1 MAIVVKSLRKYMREA
16 NMEKDECLKKL
27 ETIEKMFSTL
37 INTKLAGYSDEDRC
51 VATQIINDTVDLIE
65 NLDRDAYAFDVAF
78 NNYNN
83 GISFMPQYYFENLV
97 LHDDMIWERMLII
110 VSIAYQIDFEVIFE
124 KKGIGFLYKIIKKDI
139 TINNDIKRILK
150 EINEDYKMKLLKFVR
165 NDNEHYISTHLSNS
179 SERDKCKVDIKDIIY
194 VENGVWYGNIE
205 QINNLID
212 NTNKEEMAL
221 LKKKISIIQ
230 LKRDKYIDLLKLC
243 IDQMESSFRDNLFKF
258 EQKKH
263 FLPDYNKQLC
273 VSKDIWI
280 KCEELE
286 EKFGNLREKLRC
298 VINLINKNVILAL
311 DEASRIRNTLLIDS
325 LFRAKEILRSI
336 TIYYRCVFYDK
347 ELWDNEQN
355 EIFKKYYLNEV
366 MSQDDYFNHAMF
378 KLYSVYEKIAKFLLC
393 KYDFKK
399 EYVEDSKF
407 KNVYIEVI
415 LKLFYDQNIKSDILT
430 KFIDCVSSREY
441 KEYEEI
447 RNREYHCLRTVYVLD
462 EECRQMY
469 INDSIC
475 KIEKLMSMLYQLF
488 LMIID
493 EEKMIY
499 EKISLNYK

>member
-1 MAIVVKSLRKYMREA
+1 MVKE
-16 NMEKDECLKKL
+16 ECLRKL
-27 ETIEKMFSTL
+27 ETIEKTFSAL
-37 INTKLAGYSDEDRC
+37 INTKLVGYSDEDRC
-51 VATQIINDTVDLIE
+51 VTTQIINDTVDLIE
-65 NLDRDAYAFDVAF
+65 NLGRDVYAFDVSF

-83 GISFMPQYYFENLV
+83 GVSFMPQYYFENLV

-124 KKGIGFLYKIIKKDI
+124 KKGIGLLYKIIKKDI
-139 TINNDIKRILK
+139 RINNDIKKILK

-179 SERDKCKVDIKDIIY
+179 SEKDKFKVDIKDLTYI
-194 VENGVWYGNIE
+194 ENGVLYGNIE
-205 QINNLID
+205 QINKLID
-212 NTNKEEMAL
+212 YTNKEEMAL

-230 LKRDKYIDLLKLC
+230 QKRDKYIALLKLC
-243 IDQMESSFRDNLFKF
+243 INQMGNAFKDNLFKV

-280 KCEELE
+280 KCENLE
-286 EKFGNLREKLRC
+286 EKFGKLREELRY
-298 VINLINKNVILAL
+298 VINLINKNVLLAL

-336 TIYYRCVFYDK
+336 TIYYRCVFYDGR
-347 ELWDNEQN
+347 LWDNEQK
-355 EIFKKYYLNEV
+355 EIFYKYYLNEL
-366 MSQDDYFNHAMF
+366 MYPDDYYNHAMF

-399 EYVEDSKF
+399 EYIDDSKF
-407 KNVYIEVI
+407 KNMYIEMI
-415 LKLFYDQNIKSDILT
+415 LKLFYDQSIKSDILT
-430 KFIDCVSSREY
+430 KFSDCVSSREY
-441 KEYEEI
+441 KEYGEI

-475 KIEKLMSMLYQLF
+475 RIEKLMSILYQLF

-493 EEKMIY
+493 EERVIY

>member
-1 MAIVVKSLRKYMREA
+1 
-16 NMEKDECLKKL
+16 MEKGEYLKKL
-27 ETIEKMFSTL
+27 EAVEKIFSTL

-65 NLDRDAYAFDVAF
+65 NLDRDVYAFDVAF

-139 TINNDIKRILK
+139 TINKDIKRILK
-150 EINEDYKMKLLKFVR
+150 EINEDYKMKSLKFVR
-165 NDNEHYISTHLSNS
+165 NDNEHYISTHLSNN
-179 SERDKCKVDIKDIIY
+179 SELDKCKVNIKDFIY
-194 VENGVWYGNIE
+194 AENGVLYGDIGR
-205 QINNLID
+205 INNLIG
-212 NTNKEEMAL
+212 NINKEEMVL
-221 LKKKISIIQ
+221 LKKKILIIQ
-230 LKRDKYIDLLKLC
+230 LKRDKYIDLMKLC
-243 IDQMESSFRDNLFKF
+243 IDQMEKSFKNNLFKV

-263 FLPDYNKQLC
+263 FLPDYNKKLC
-273 VSKDIWI
+273 VSNDIWI

-286 EKFGNLREKLRC
+286 EKFGNLREELRD

-336 TIYYRCVFYDK
+336 TIFYRCVFYDK
-347 ELWDNEQN
+347 RLCNNEQN
-355 EIFKKYYLNEV
+355 KIFNKYYLNELIY
-366 MSQDDYFNHAMF
+366 QDDYFNHAMF

-407 KNVYIEVI
+407 KNMYIEII
-415 LKLFYDQNIKSDILT
+415 LKLFHNQNIKSDILT
-430 KFIDCVSSREY
+430 KFIECVSSKEY

-475 KIEKLMSMLYQLF
+475 KIEKLMSKLYQVF

-493 EEKMIY
+493 EERMIY
-499 EKISLNYK
+499 KKMSLNYK